1 MFTKILVAVDCSAM
15 GQRVFQTAL
24 SLAKDT
30 DTHLQF
36 LHVLSPNEESSPGLP
51 IFQGLDYSPVGSDS
65 LLAIYQ
71 QEWVAYEQKGLEFLR
86 SLAAEAKT
94 AGINAQ
100 WTQVAGSPE
109 HQICDLARS
118 WEADLIVVGNRGRSG
133 WSELFLGSVSNY
145 IVHHAPCSVFVVRP
159 SVVMESEEG

>member
-15 GQRVFQTAL
+15 GERVFQTAL
-24 SLAKDT
+24 SLAKNT
-30 DTHLQF
+30 NASLQF

-51 IFQGLDYSPVGSDS
+51 IFHGLDYYPTGSDS

-71 QEWVAYEQKGLEFLR
+71 QEWATYEQKGLEFLR
-86 SLAAEAKT
+86 SLEAQANAE
-94 AGINAQ
+94 GVNAV

-109 HQICDLARS
+109 HHICNLARS
-118 WEADLIVVGNRGRSG
+118 WEADTIVVGNRGRGG

-159 SVVMESEEG
+159 TISVDAERE